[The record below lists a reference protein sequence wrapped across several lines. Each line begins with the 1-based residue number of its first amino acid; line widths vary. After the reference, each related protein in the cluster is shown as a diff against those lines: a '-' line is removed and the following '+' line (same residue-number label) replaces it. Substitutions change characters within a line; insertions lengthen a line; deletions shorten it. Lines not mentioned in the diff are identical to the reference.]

1 MMLSKK
7 VTLVAMVVAVIL
19 LAVFAMQTISSN
31 TTANV
36 TTSNVSIQFVKE
48 EMRRVGFGVVERTAA
63 DKSESISIDY
73 EGKGLYTLQRGA
85 ESIQKEFRLDDDTV
99 KRIRSLITDY
109 GLLSI
114 DMNRDSIE
122 EGEDHF
128 MRYTLKVN
136 MDGGSKVIRWVERV
150 EKDPFRP
157 SDVPTLLIRIRDVL
171 LQVMNDVK

>member
-7 VTLVAMVVAVIL
+7 VTLIAMVVAVIL
-19 LAVFAMQTISSN
+19 LAIFAMQTISSN
-31 TTANV
+31 TTTNV
-36 TTSNVSIQFVKE
+36 TTSNLSIQFIKE
-48 EMRRVGFGVVERTAA
+48 EVRRVGFGVVERTAA

-73 EGKGLYTLQRGA
+73 EGKGLYTLQRGT

-122 EGEDHF
+122 DEDHF
-128 MRYTLKVN
+128 IRYTLKVN
-136 MDGGSKVIRWVERV
+136 MDGGSKVIRWTERV

>member
-1 MMLSKK
+1 MLSKK
-7 VTLVAMVVAVIL
+7 VTLVAMAVAVIL

-73 EGKGLYTLQRGA
+73 DGKGLYTLQRGA
-85 ESIQKEFRLDDDTV
+85 EGIQKEFRLDDGTV

-122 EGEDHF
+122 GEDHF
-128 MRYTLKVN
+128 IRYTLKVN

-171 LQVMNDVK
+171 LQVMNDIK

>member
-1 MMLSKK
+1 MLSKK

-36 TTSNVSIQFVKE
+36 TTSNVSIQFIKE
-48 EMRRVGFGVVERTAA
+48 EMRRVGFGVVERTAV

-85 ESIQKEFRLDDDTV
+85 ESIQREFRLDDDTV

-122 EGEDHF
+122 GEDRF
-128 MRYTLKVN
+128 IRYTLKVN
-136 MDGGSKVIRWVERV
+136 MDGGSKAIRWVERV

-171 LQVMNDVK
+171 LQVMDDIK

>member
-1 MMLSKK
+1 MLSKK
-7 VTLVAMVVAVIL
+7 ITLVAMTVAVIL

-31 TTANV
+31 TTTNV

-48 EMRRVGFGVVERTAA
+48 EIRRVGFGVVERAAA

-73 EGKGLYTLQRGA
+73 DGKGLYTLQRGA
-85 ESIQKEFRLDDDTV
+85 ESIQREFRLDNDTV

-122 EGEDHF
+122 GEDHF
-128 MRYTLKVN
+128 IRYTLKVN
-136 MDGGSKVIRWVERV
+136 TDGGSKVIRWVERV

>member
-1 MMLSKK
+1 MLSKK
-7 VTLVAMVVAVIL
+7 VTLIAMVVAVIL
-19 LAVFAMQTISSN
+19 LAIFAMQTISSN
-31 TTANV
+31 TTTNV
-36 TTSNVSIQFVKE
+36 ATSNLSIQFIKE
-48 EMRRVGFGVVERTAA
+48 EVRRVGFGVVERTAA

-73 EGKGLYTLQRGA
+73 EGKGLYTLQRGT

-122 EGEDHF
+122 DEDHF
-128 MRYTLKVN
+128 IRYTLKVN
-136 MDGGSKVIRWVERV
+136 MDGGSKVIRWTERV

>member
-1 MMLSKK
+1 MLSKK

-36 TTSNVSIQFVKE
+36 TTSNVSIQFIKE
-48 EMRRVGFGVVERTAA
+48 EMRRVGFGVVERTAV

-85 ESIQKEFRLDDDTV
+85 ESIQREFRLDDDTV

-122 EGEDHF
+122 GEDRF
-128 MRYTLKVN
+128 IRYTLKVN
-136 MDGGSKVIRWVERV
+136 MDGGSKAIRWVERV